1 MNSQYSRERTL
12 YLIALLLLL
21 INRVLARFPNSILP
35 DSVVSNE
42 GSWLYIA
49 GPAFSYVAI
58 IYCIIATWRFFQY
71 AGISGWASVVN
82 ALVSPLL
89 FPLVY
94 VPQMIYV
101 LRRARKINNAPAQEE
116 DRV

>member
-1 MNSQYSRERTL
+1 MNSRYSRERTL

-21 INRVLARFPNSILP
+21 INRLLMRFPNLIFP
-35 DSVVSNE
+35 DSVLSNE
-42 GSWLYIA
+42 GSWFYIA

-71 AGISGWASVVN
+71 AGISRWASAVN
-82 ALVSPLL
+82 ALISPLL

-94 VPQMIYV
+94 LPQMIYV
-101 LRRARKINNAPAQEE
+101 LRRARKLSNASAPQE